1 MRRTTEIEEATNRWI
16 VHPLSA
22 RLVPICAR
30 LGIHPNV
37 VSLSGMICGV
47 TAGFAYA
54 QYPRLPFI
62 ICGFLLMGAWHI
74 LDGVDGQLAR
84 LTSKQSALGKLLDGI
99 CDYITFI
106 AVYVGIGYVLAPLYG
121 GWIWGLIALAGIA
134 HAVQAASYEAQRQ
147 DYDAWGKGLLHK
159 RFTMSSSE
167 AGWLYA
173 AYLRL
178 QLMVAGDIVA
188 LDRVMADAISCDPA
202 QASLLQSRYQEIFAA
217 PVRRWGVMSANWRTI
232 SLFIFCLIGLPA
244 GYFLMEIIG
253 FSMVCAMMLRAQ
265 RRRRAAF
272 VEMIRSSSLSA

>member
-1 MRRTTEIEEATNRWI
+1 M
-16 VHPLSA
+16 HPLA
-22 RLVPICAR
+22 AKLVPICAR
-30 LGIHPNV
+30 LGIHPNA

-47 TAGFAYA
+47 AAGFAYA

-62 ICGFLLMGAWHI
+62 IFGFLLMVAWHV
-74 LDGVDGQLAR
+74 LDGADGQLAR
-84 LTSKQSALGKLLDGI
+84 LTSKQSELGKLLDGI

-106 AVYVGIGYVLAPLYG
+106 AVYIGLGFSLTPLHG

-147 DYDAWGKGLLHK
+147 DYEAWGKGLIHK
-159 RFTMSSSE
+159 RFTVSASGG
-167 AGWLYA
+167 GWLYA

-178 QLMVAGDIVA
+178 QWMVAGDIVA
-188 LDRVMADAISCDPA
+188 LDRVMADAMMHDPA
-202 QASLLQSRYQEIFAA
+202 QSSFLQARYQEIFAA

-253 FSMVCAMMLRAQ
+253 FSMVCAMLLRAQ

-272 VEMIRSSSLSA
+272 VDMIRSASLPA